1 MAKDIYHNVFRRAL
15 ERDGW
20 TITHDPYPLRVG
32 RIGYEVDFGAE
43 KLLAAE
49 KGAHRIAVELKSFA
63 GPSDINEFHRAVGQ
77 FNDYFVALEVV
88 EPERQLFLGIPED
101 TWEDFFQEPI
111 IQKSLER
118 IQAKIVVY
126 SVVNQS
132 IVSWKN

>member
-1 MAKDIYHNVFRRAL
+1 MAKDLYHEKFRIAL
-15 ERDGW
+15 EKDGW

-49 KGAHRIAVELKSFA
+49 KGNAKIAVELKSFS
-63 GPSDINEFHRAVGQ
+63 GPSDVNEFHRAVGQ

-88 EPERQLFLGIPED
+88 EPNRVLFLGIPED
-101 TWEDFFQEPI
+101 VWKDFFQEPI

-118 IQAKIVVY
+118 IQAKLVVY
-126 SVVNQS
+126 NPFSE
-132 IVSWKN
+132 IILSWIN

>member
-1 MAKDIYHNVFRRAL
+1 MAKDLYHDKFRNAL
-15 ERDGW
+15 TKDGW
-20 TITHDPYPLRVG
+20 AITHDPYPLRVG

-49 KGAHRIAVELKSFA
+49 KGNHKIAVELKSFA

-88 EPERQLFLGIPED
+88 EPDRELFLGIPD
-101 TWEDFFQEPI
+101 DAWEDFFQEPI

-118 IQAKIVVY
+118 IQAKVVVY
-126 SVVNQS
+126 SVATET

>member
-1 MAKDIYHNVFRRAL
+1 MEK
-15 ERDGW
+15 DGW

-49 KGAHRIAVELKSFA
+49 KGNAKIAVELKSFS
-63 GPSDINEFHRAVGQ
+63 GPSDVNEFHRAVGQ

-88 EPERQLFLGIPED
+88 EPNRVLFLGIPED
-101 TWEDFFQEPI
+101 VWKDFFQEPI

-118 IQAKIVVY
+118 IQAKLVVY
-126 SVVNQS
+126 NPFSE
-132 IVSWKN
+132 IILSWIN

>member
-1 MAKDIYHNVFRRAL
+1 MAKDLYHDKFRNAL
-15 ERDGW
+15 VKDGW
-20 TITHDPYPLRVG
+20 NITHDPYPLRVG

-49 KGAHRIAVELKSFA
+49 KGNLKIAVELKSFA

-88 EPERQLFLGIPED
+88 EPDRQLFLGIPD
-101 TWEDFFQEPI
+101 DAWEDFFQEPI

-118 IQAKIVVY
+118 IQAKVVVY
-126 SVVNQS
+126 SVATET